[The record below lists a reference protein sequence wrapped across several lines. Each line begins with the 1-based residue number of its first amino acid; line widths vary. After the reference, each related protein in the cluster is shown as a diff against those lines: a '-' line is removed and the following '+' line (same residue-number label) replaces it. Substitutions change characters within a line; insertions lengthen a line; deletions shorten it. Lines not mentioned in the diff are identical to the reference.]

1 MPVFPSVGRGSVN
14 PSPAWRGEDAQRK
27 KMTPWTQDQLRRIG
41 DADDLHVSPLRDDG
55 RTFGTPTWIW
65 SVATGGALYVRAY
78 NGRTSR
84 WYQAAMAQKAGRITA
99 GGMTLDVRFEPAEH
113 ELNDRIDAA
122 YRARYRGNAYL
133 GAMVSERAA
142 AATVRI
148 TPAGR

>member
-1 MPVFPSVGRGSVN
+1 
-14 PSPAWRGEDAQRK
+14 
-27 KMTPWTQDQLRRIG
+27 
-41 DADDLHVSPLRDDG
+41 
-55 RTFGTPTWIW
+55 
-65 SVATGGALYVRAY
+65 LYVRAY

-84 WYQAAMAQKAGRITA
+84 WYQAAMAQKAGRISA

-113 ELNDRIDAA
+113 DLNDRIDAA